1 MVALCKIHPIMGAS
15 CRQRTFRS
23 NQPSTLGDKCIHR
36 LRQQHHLQSANLASW
51 TVDKEWN
58 CLLKPVYPWWGV
70 MPGRLFQIC
79 RCDCGTVPKNLR
91 NATSSDRAAKS
102 QPLRLKFKRMQCQL
116 AIVPGKM
123 PWKSFWSLSI
133 STFATMVALIP
144 NAFFA
149 ASWPGDGLFF
159 LCGRKSPR
167 NHKIPEI

>member
-1 MVALCKIHPIMGAS
+1 
-15 CRQRTFRS
+15 
-23 NQPSTLGDKCIHR
+23 
-36 LRQQHHLQSANLASW
+36 
-51 TVDKEWN
+51 
-58 CLLKPVYPWWGV
+58 

-102 QPLRLKFKRMQCQL
+102 QPLRLKFKCMQCQL

-133 STFATMVALIP
+133 STCATMVALIP

-159 LCGRKSPR
+159 VWQEIAKKPQDSRDLNAFGKPKEKDI
-167 NHKIPEI
+167 NHFSSGTTMSFCLLKLHDCPLLPFRHLQHR